1 VIPASGPGRV
11 PDDGDLDI
19 VAVLA
24 DARAGRPDAL
34 AHLVQRYTPVL
45 WSVARHQ
52 GLDRASS
59 EDVVQ
64 TAWLR
69 LVRSPESIH
78 TPQALL
84 GWLITLTRREA
95 WRVARAGRL
104 EVAADDLSAV
114 ADPAAA
120 PGPEDDLVAREE
132 QAALWAAVSQ
142 LEPRCQELLRLVA
155 FVRRPD
161 YQAVA
166 RALGMAVGSIGPTR
180 GRCLAKLRALL
191 ATSAEWSES

>member
-1 VIPASGPGRV
+1 VIPASDFDPV
-11 PDDGDLDI
+11 TTADLDL
-19 VAVLA
+19 VRSLA
-24 DARAGRPDAL
+24 EARAGRPDAI
-34 AHLVQRYTPVL
+34 ADLVKEYTPLL
-45 WSVARHQ
+45 WGVARAQ

-69 LVRSPESIH
+69 LVRNPGAIH

-84 GWLITLTRREA
+84 GWLITVTRREA
-95 WRVARAGRL
+95 WRVASKGRR
-104 EVAADDLSAV
+104 ERPADDLMPYV
-114 ADPAAA
+114 GADTG
-120 PGPEDDLVAREE
+120 PGPEE
-132 QAALWAAVSQ
+132 QAITNQEHSALWAAFDQ

-155 FVRRPD
+155 FAHRPD

-166 RALGMAVGSIGPTR
+166 SALDMPVGSIGPTR

-191 ATSAEWSES
+191 AASAEWSAS